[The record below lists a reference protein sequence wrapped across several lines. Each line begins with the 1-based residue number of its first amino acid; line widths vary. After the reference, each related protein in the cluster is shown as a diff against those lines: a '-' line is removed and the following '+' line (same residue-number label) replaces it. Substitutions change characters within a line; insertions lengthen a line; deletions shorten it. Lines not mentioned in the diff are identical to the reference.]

1 MKRGLQAANP
11 FWTLGV
17 DVDATGP
24 EIKRA
29 FRRLAR
35 KYHPD
40 TAGGDPVLATR
51 FKELSDAYHTIRRL
65 QMRGARL
72 PSDTG
77 SFRPA
82 GSGLRARISG
92 LFHGRERASAAAP
105 SSGGDINHP
114 LTLTFAQA
122 AAGHVADIN
131 IPAKITCDECAGTGA
146 RGATAFA
153 PCRHC
158 RGKGHVGTPFGGPGA
173 APAFCPQCFGSGK
186 AIVETCRRC
195 GGEGRVK
202 GWREVI
208 ARIPAGAVTGS
219 RFLLRGKGHAGA
231 LNWPSG
237 DLVITVCVAPH
248 PRLERKGA
256 DIYGE
261 ARIPFATAALGGLIE
276 AETVGGMVKV
286 RLPGGVKSPS
296 LLRLKGRGVAG
307 KGDHYLRVVVER
319 PSAASG
325 RDRALVDNFSHLGGG
340 GVWYRAR
347 RLFGLG
353 R

>member
-17 DVDATGP
+17 EVDATGP

-40 TAGGDPVLATR
+40 TAGGDPALAAR

-65 QMRGARL
+65 QLRGARL

-92 LFHGRERASAAAP
+92 LFNGRERASASAP
-105 SSGGDINHP
+105 SSGGDINHR
-114 LTLTFAQA
+114 LTLTFTQA
-122 AAGHVADIN
+122 AAGHVAELRV
-131 IPAKITCDECAGTGA
+131 PSYVTCGDCAGSGA
-146 RGATAFA
+146 RDGTAVA
-153 PCRHC
+153 PCRQC
-158 RGKGHVGTPFGGPGA
+158 RGKGHVGTPLGGPGA
-173 APAFCPQCFGSGK
+173 APAFCPGCFGSGK
-186 AIVETCRRC
+186 VIVDTCRRC
-195 GGEGRVK
+195 RGDGRVK
-202 GWREVI
+202 GWREI
-208 ARIPAGAVTGS
+208 SARIPAGAVTGS

-231 LNWPSG
+231 HKWPPG
-237 DLVITVCVAPH
+237 DLVITVMVTPH

-276 AETVGGMVKV
+276 AETVGGKVSV
-286 RLPGGVKSPS
+286 RLPGGAQNQS

-307 KGDHYLRVVVER
+307 KGDHYLRVVVE
-319 PSAASG
+319 PPDAG
-325 RDRALVDNFSHLGGG
+325 NPKDRALVDNFSHLGGG

-347 RLFGLG
+347 KMLRLGT
-353 R
+353 